1 MKQKKVFLSLAASAM
16 IAAGFTSCSIDDNP
30 IYQGSTPKPVVDT
43 FDEGSEIQNGSCEG
57 SLADN
62 FVCHEWRTSAKQF
75 DGEAN
80 IVIDPEDRDNHC
92 VAVVVR
98 SKEEAKAAGNATV
111 TNGQPLADDFSNFA
125 DWDSQ
130 FFITMGA
137 EKALKAKDK
146 IRLTMRVKAD
156 VAQDGVA
163 TQSHAA
169 PGAYIHWYCVDNVNF
184 TTEWTEFTKEVEV
197 GGKDSNGNFSWG
209 KAADGMFTIAF
220 NLAKGGHNTYYFDD
234 IRIEVV
240 RYDPLDEGNAIKG
253 GSFEYIKESD
263 AFWCHEWRTSDKQTD
278 GKANIIVDP
287 ANPKNHCAA
296 VVIRSKEE
304 AKAAGN
310 ATLTNNQ
317 PLADDFSNFAD
328 WDSQF
333 FISVGENQ
341 ALKAGDKIQ
350 LKMKIKAD
358 KAQSAATQSHKAPG
372 AYIHWYGVGDVNFTT
387 EWTNFDSGE
396 IEVKD
401 GAGYGNA
408 AAGLY
413 TIAFNLAKGIHNT
426 VYFDDVQVI
435 ITKKE

>member
-1 MKQKKVFLSLAASAM
+1 MKQKKVILSLAASAM

-30 IYQGSTPKPVVDT
+30 IYQGSTPKPVVDQ

-57 SLADN
+57 SLDAN
-62 FVCHEWRTSAKQF
+62 FWVHEWRTSAKQF
-75 DGEAN
+75 DGNAN
-80 IVIDPEDRDNHC
+80 IVIDPEDRNNHC

-98 SKEEAKAAGNATV
+98 SNKEAYAAGNGTTTDNGAT
-111 TNGQPLADDFSNFA
+111 PLKEDLSNFA

-130 FFITMGA
+130 FFITLGA
-137 EKALKAKDK
+137 DKALKANDK

-156 VAQDGVA
+156 KPQSAG
-163 TQSHAA
+163 TQSHTA
-169 PGAYIHWYCVDNVNF
+169 PGSYIHWYGVGDVNF
-184 TTEWTEFTKEVEV
+184 TTEWTEFDSKWITV
-197 GGKDSNGNFSWG
+197 GPGDDWG
-209 KAADGMFTIAF
+209 KAKAGIYTIAF
-220 NLAKGGHNTYYFDD
+220 NLAKGEHNTVYFDD
-234 IRIEVV
+234 IRVEVD

-287 ANPKNHCAA
+287 ANPKNHCTA

-310 ATLTNNQ
+310 ATLTNDQ

>member
-1 MKQKKVFLSLAASAM
+1 M

-30 IYQGSTPKPVVDT
+30 IYQGSTPKPVVDQ

-57 SLADN
+57 SLDAN
-62 FVCHEWRTSAKQF
+62 FWVHEWRTSAKQF
-75 DGEAN
+75 DGNAN
-80 IVIDPEDRDNHC
+80 IVIDPEDRNNHC

-98 SKEEAKAAGNATV
+98 SNKEAYAAGNGTTTDNGAT
-111 TNGQPLADDFSNFA
+111 PLKEDLSNFA

-130 FFITMGA
+130 FFITLGA
-137 EKALKAKDK
+137 DKALKANDK

-156 VAQDGVA
+156 KPQSAG
-163 TQSHAA
+163 TQSHTA
-169 PGAYIHWYCVDNVNF
+169 PGSYIHWYGVGDVNF
-184 TTEWTEFTKEVEV
+184 TTEWTEFDSKWITV
-197 GGKDSNGNFSWG
+197 GPGDDWG
-209 KAADGMFTIAF
+209 KAKAGIYTIAF
-220 NLAKGGHNTYYFDD
+220 NLAKGEHNTVYFDD
-234 IRIEVV
+234 IRVEVD
-240 RYDPLDEGNAIKG
+240 RYDPLDEGNAVKG

-287 ANPKNHCAA
+287 ANPKNHCTA

-310 ATLTNNQ
+310 ATLTNDQ

>member
-1 MKQKKVFLSLAASAM
+1 MKQKKVILSLAASAM
-16 IAAGFTSCSIDDNP
+16 IAAGFTSCSVDDNP
-30 IYQGSTPKPVVDT
+30 IYQGSTPKPVVDQ

-57 SLADN
+57 SLDAN
-62 FVCHEWRTSAKQF
+62 FWVHEWRTSAKQF
-75 DGEAN
+75 DGNAN
-80 IVIDPEDRDNHC
+80 IVIDPEDRNNHC

-98 SKEEAKAAGNATV
+98 SNKEAYAAGNGTTTDNGAT
-111 TNGQPLADDFSNFA
+111 PLKEDLSNFA

-130 FFITMGA
+130 FFITLGA
-137 EKALKAKDK
+137 DKALKANDK

-156 VAQDGVA
+156 KPQSAG
-163 TQSHAA
+163 TQSHTA
-169 PGAYIHWYCVDNVNF
+169 PGSYIHWYGVGDVNF
-184 TTEWTEFTKEVEV
+184 TTEWTEFDSKWITV
-197 GGKDSNGNFSWG
+197 GPGDDWG
-209 KAADGMFTIAF
+209 KAKAGIYTIAF
-220 NLAKGGHNTYYFDD
+220 NLAKGEHNTVYFDD
-234 IRIEVV
+234 IRVEVD
-240 RYDPLDEGNAIKG
+240 RYDPLDEGNAVKG

-263 AFWCHEWRTSDKQTD
+263 AYWCHEWRTPDAQTD
-278 GKANIIVDP
+278 GKSNIIVDP

-310 ATLTNNQ
+310 ATVTNDQ

-341 ALKAGDKIQ
+341 ALKEGDKIQ
-350 LKMKIKAD
+350 LKMKVKAD
-358 KAQSAATQSHKAPG
+358 VEMKGVGTQAHAAPG
-372 AYIHWYGVGDVNFTT
+372 AYLHWQCVGNVDFTT
-387 EWTNFDSGE
+387 EWKEFEGSATVASNQ
-396 IEVKD
+396 
-401 GAGYGNA
+401 AGM
-408 AAGLY
+408 Y